1 MKKCVLKKNKSSN
14 KEALYAYSCKGG
26 DMYFLLLCAKKKM
39 LKGQNENNSKNEG
52 DWC

>member
-1 MKKCVLKKNKSSN
+1 
-14 KEALYAYSCKGG
+14 
-26 DMYFLLLCAKKKM
+26 LLLCAKKKR